1 MNITKFINFI
11 NKQTKQNIDSSY
23 YANIDIWREYW
34 KGYVPTFHTVKETG
48 LDGAKHN
55 RDLYSLKMP
64 KKACEDWAS
73 LLLND
78 KTTITLKDKKTA
90 KWLVGDGQIT
100 GVLGKIKFWKNANA
114 IVERAFWSGTGAFV
128 ISLEDMKVENGEI
141 IPFEQTKINIDYLDA
156 SCIIPLTVKHG
167 KIIDVA
173 FATDVFIKGK
183 KYIYLQTH
191 ILTKNGYQI
200 TNQFYM
206 CEDEK
211 IKEPRYSQ
219 VNLDGVAKRI
229 LTKSTVPL
237 FAVFSPG
244 IVKNIDGGEGLGMS
258 VFAEAIDAAKQV
270 DIAFNNYH
278 RDLYLGGKK
287 VFYNRKL
294 TKEYIT
300 STGEVIT
307 IAPDDV
313 QQQLFYQSDDS
324 DDIDGKSDVYE
335 YNPSLRVDENR
346 KAVQDA
352 LNYFSFKI
360 GLGTRHYQ
368 FDGGNITTATQY
380 NGDRQDMVQ
389 NANKHQIALEDAL
402 IDVVK
407 AILWCGK
414 NIQGQDIDENTDVT
428 INWDDSYIMDSG
440 ARRNI
445 DKDDALNGFIPK
457 YKYNMEWRG
466 MSEQEAKE
474 AVAQAQSESGTDE
487 QLGFGDI

>member
-1 MNITKFINFI
+1 MNITKFIEYI
-11 NKQTKQNIDSSY
+11 NTKTKQNIDSSY
-23 YANIDIWREYW
+23 YSHIDKWREYW
-34 KGYVPTFHTVKETG
+34 KGYVPAFHTIKETG
-48 LDGAKHN
+48 LDGAKHS
-55 RDLYSLKMP
+55 RDLFSMRMP

-78 KTTITLKDKKTA
+78 KTTITVKDEKTA

-100 GVLGKIKFWKNANA
+100 GVLGKLKFWRNANA

-128 ISLEDMKVENGEI
+128 ISLENMQVKKGLIMPSDLS
-141 IPFEQTKINIDYLDA
+141 QINIDYLDA

-173 FATDVFIKGK
+173 FAIDVFIKGR

-191 ILTKNGYQI
+191 ILTQTGYQI
-200 TNQFYM
+200 TNQFYT
-206 CEDEK
+206 CEDERIEK
-211 IKEPRYSQ
+211 PKYTQ
-219 VNLDGVAKRI
+219 VKLDGIAERFM
-229 LTKSTVPL
+229 TASTVPL

-278 RDLYLGGKK
+278 RDIFLGGKK

-300 STGEVIT
+300 SSGETIT
-307 IAPDDV
+307 IAPDEV
-313 QQQLFYQSDDS
+313 QQQLFYQSGDGDDL
-324 DDIDGKSDVYE
+324 DNQRDVYE

-352 LNYFSFKI
+352 LNYFSFKV
-360 GLGTRHYQ
+360 GLGTHHYQ
-368 FDGGNITTATQY
+368 FEGGNITTATQY

-407 AILWCGK
+407 AILWAGK
-414 NIQGQDIDENTDVT
+414 NILGQDIDENTEVT

-466 MSEQEAKE
+466 MSEDEAKK